1 MRNADIFN
9 TDLVDGKNCCNG
21 CDSAGFIEQVAVND
35 VFFLCR
41 SIGRIFHGIPV
52 FAGTLKHIVELV
64 AFFVVNQVF
73 CLDEKADI
81 GIQHIRELLL
91 V

>member
-1 MRNADIFN
+1 MQFQKAVRPLRGEIS
-9 TDLVDGKNCCNG
+9 VPGCN
-21 CDSAGFIEQVAVND
+21 SASFIEQVTVND
-35 VFFLCR
+35 VFFLR
-41 SIGRIFHGIPV
+41 WSIGRIFHGIPV

-81 GIQHIRELLL
+81 GIQHI
-91 V
+91 